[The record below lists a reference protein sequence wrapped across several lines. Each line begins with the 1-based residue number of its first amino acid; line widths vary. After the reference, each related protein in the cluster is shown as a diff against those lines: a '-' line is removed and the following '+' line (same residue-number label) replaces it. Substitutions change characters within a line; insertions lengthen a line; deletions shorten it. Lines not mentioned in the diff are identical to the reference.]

1 MASLRLSEDLAT
13 LLGAEISKCD
23 TSLGVA
29 GLFSNPVFSPL
40 FNTIKELLSQHHY
53 VHISNVSFAPRRE
66 VLEALAGVLGVFRPP
81 VENTDVRVDCA
92 YDGCRIEALPLHN
105 DDAMLSVMPTFGV
118 LQVENECPL
127 RMPTNGIVLVDDI
140 VDYLELHNAKLLE
153 RLLTNEVPM
162 LSSKH
167 VKVIRGNELVFEEQE
182 GELLVRQSILFKDG
196 GVYQSRFNPGRINY
210 YYFKKCVLQSQDEKN
225 MVAEFVEVANR
236 LRRSMYLKQNDIL
249 IYNNKR
255 TLHDRSES
263 AIEVGLNG
271 EIKSRS
277 FYVAFAN

>member
-1 MASLRLSEDLAT
+1 MASLRLSNELSS
-13 LLGAEISKCD
+13 LLSAGVAKCD
-23 TSLGVA
+23 TSLCVA
-29 GLFSNPVFSPL
+29 ELFAAPVFSPL
-40 FNTIKELLSQHHY
+40 FSVIGELLSRHHY
-53 VHISNVSFAPRRE
+53 VHVSNVNFAPRRE
-66 VLEALAGVLGVFRPP
+66 VLEALANVLGVFRPP
-81 VENTDVRVDCA
+81 VENTNVRIDCK
-92 YDGCRIEALPLHN
+92 YDGCRVGALPLHN
-105 DDAMLSVMPTFGV
+105 DDALLNEMPEFGV
-118 LQVENECPL
+118 LQVEDECPL
-127 RMPTNGIVLVDDI
+127 RMPTNGIVLVDEI

-167 VKVIRGNELVFEEQE
+167 VKVIRGNEVVFEEQE

-225 MVAEFVEVANR
+225 MVAEFVEVANK
-236 LRRSMYLKQNDIL
+236 LRKSMYLKKNDIL

-263 AIEVGLNG
+263 AVEVGLSG

-277 FYVAFAN
+277 FYIAFAI